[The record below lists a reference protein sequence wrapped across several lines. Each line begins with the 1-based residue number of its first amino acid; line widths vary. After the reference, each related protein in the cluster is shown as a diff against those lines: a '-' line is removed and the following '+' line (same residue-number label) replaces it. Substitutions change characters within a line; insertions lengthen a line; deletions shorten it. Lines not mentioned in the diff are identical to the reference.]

1 MLHELCARFRLL
13 ENELATEE
21 LEEGEWT
28 APAKR
33 EVCVHEIKRE
43 VCVHEIKREVCVH
56 EIKREVCVHEIKRE
70 VCVHEITWINSAKRY
85 FYRPSRG
92 RNKGF
97 LYCRLKLRVK
107 RARTS

>member
-28 APAKR
+28 APA
-33 EVCVHEIKRE
+33 KRE